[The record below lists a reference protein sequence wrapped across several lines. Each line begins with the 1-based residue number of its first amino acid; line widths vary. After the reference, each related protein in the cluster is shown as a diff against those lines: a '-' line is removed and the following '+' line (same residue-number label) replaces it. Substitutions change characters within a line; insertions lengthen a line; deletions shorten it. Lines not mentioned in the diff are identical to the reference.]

1 MDTLIEAAARLAR
14 SGRHPQLTVA
24 IAGSG
29 RDRPRLERAIRKTGA
44 PVRLLGRVPSPDLP
58 GLYACA
64 DVFALCCRSRW
75 AGLEQEGFGIV
86 FLEAAAAGI
95 PSVAGD
101 SGGCAEAVI
110 DGETGFVIGNPIRR
124 RGAVADAI
132 DRLLSD
138 PALASRQGQA
148 ARHRAETEFAY
159 DVLVHRLSEAIGMIG
174 AEAQP

>member
-1 MDTLIEAAARLAR
+1 MTAPVS
-14 SGRHPQLTVA
+14 SGSST
-24 IAGSG
+24 S
-29 RDRPRLERAIRKTGA
+29 TGA

-58 GLYACA
+58 ALYACA

-101 SGGCAEAVI
+101 SGGRAEAVI
-110 DGETGFVIGNPIRR
+110 DGETGIVLRNPADVA
-124 RGAVADAI
+124 AVAGAI

-148 ARHRAETEFAY
+148 ARHRAETQFAY
-159 DVLVHRLSEAIGMIG
+159 DVLVAPP
-174 AEAQP
+174 Q